1 MIPTDTLR
9 RALASLT
16 GDQPEDL
23 GHRFAHHLL
32 VLDDDG
38 VDVLALDPFP
48 MKRTPEEH
56 ELHRGP
62 RPNTK
67 HLELNHDYIQDPG
80 AAPVNSGF

>member
-1 MIPTDTLR
+1 MNTTDTLR
-9 RALASLT
+9 RALASVT

-38 VDVLALDPFP
+38 TDVLALDPFP
-48 MKRTPEEH
+48 MKRAPAVWMHHQSPRRNPSEE
-56 ELHRGP
+56 ESR
-62 RPNTK
+62 
-67 HLELNHDYIQDPG
+67 HDYIQDPG